1 MGTTARRALIIGV
14 AFLLAG
20 CSGSASSAA
29 TAPASGGGGAGG
41 GNGSGGGNAVFTAQ
55 VNFTGD
61 TPVQGSF
68 TDSSTAS
75 TGQSCSDYAANGLP
89 FQAGWYGPNPAGG
102 TVGGQA
108 VSVSPVVPYKDFHGA
123 GTYTGSYFIA
133 LKIGSTLW
141 VTTSVTV
148 TVNADSSGSL
158 TFADALGGPGTT
170 SESGTMT
177 WTCANG

>member
-1 MGTTARRALIIGV
+1 APNGG
-14 AFLLAG
+14 G
-20 CSGSASSAA
+20 SGN
-29 TAPASGGGGAGG
+29 GGGG
-41 GNGSGGGNAVFTAQ
+41 SGAVFSAQ
-55 VNFTGD
+55 VNFTGVV
-61 TPVQGSF
+61 PIHGSF

-108 VSVSPVVPYKDFHGA
+108 LSVSPSVPYKDFHGA
-123 GTYTGSYFIA
+123 GTYTGNYFIA
-133 LKIGSTLW
+133 LKIAATLF

-148 TVNADSSGSL
+148 TVNGDSSGSL
-158 TFADALGGPGTT
+158 TFANALAGDGST
-170 SESGTMT
+170 ESGTMT